1 MRVLVTGVTGRI
13 GANLAA
19 ALVQAGHEVRGLVW
33 ARDAR
38 TEKLAGLGL
47 DLVEGTLT
55 DRTAIDR
62 AVDGVQA
69 IYHLGGAFQ
78 GGGPFTPDEYFDINV
93 RGTFNV
99 LEAARSLANL
109 DVLVIA
115 STDAIYD
122 KYVPGGVRHPIG
134 EDAPVRPSGLY
145 AVTKAQAETLGLGY
159 ARSFGMPVVALRFAL
174 VVGAGEFATFPQFF
188 ASPLQKARPT
198 TLHLPNGTPDDAL
211 VAVRT
216 PEGRPWRKHV
226 VDVRDIVGACMAC
239 LGRPAA
245 HGQAIQL
252 GAPSSFTW
260 DEVIP
265 DLASRLGRPWV
276 SAVDSGVPTDYEF
289 DLTRCHT
296 LLGYESVFDTA
307 RMVAD
312 AVAHLRGKSI
322 GVLPTT

>member
-19 ALVQAGHEVRGLVW
+19 SLVTAGHDVRGLVW

-38 TEKLAGLGL
+38 TDKLAGVGL
-47 DLVEGTLT
+47 DLIEGTLT
-55 DRTAIDR
+55 DRAAVNR

-69 IYHLGGAFQ
+69 IYHMGGAFQ

-99 LEAARSLANL
+99 LEAARALSTL
-109 DVLVIA
+109 DVLAIA

-122 KYVPGGVRHPIG
+122 KYVPGGVPDPIS

-145 AVTKAQAETLGLGY
+145 AVTKAQAEALGLGY

-188 ASPLQKARPT
+188 AGSLRKLRGAS
-198 TLHLPNGTPDDAL
+198 LHLPDGTPDDAL
-211 VAVRT
+211 VSVRM
-216 PEGRPWRKHV
+216 PDGRPWRKHV
-226 VDVRDIVGACMAC
+226 VDVRDIVGACLAC

-245 HGQAIQL
+245 HGHAIQL
-252 GAPSSFTW
+252 GAPSAFTW
-260 DEVIP
+260 DEVVP
-265 DLASRLGRPWV
+265 DLAARLERPWV
-276 SAVDSGVPTDYEF
+276 TGVDDGIPTDYAF
-289 DLTRCHT
+289 DLHRCRT
-296 LLGYESVFDTA
+296 LLGYEPKIDTA
-307 RMVAD
+307 RTVID
-312 AVAHLRGKSI
+312 AVAHLRGESI
-322 GVLPTT
+322 GVLPTG

>member
-1 MRVLVTGVTGRI
+1 
-13 GANLAA
+13 
-19 ALVQAGHEVRGLVW
+19 
-33 ARDAR
+33 
-38 TEKLAGLGL
+38 
-47 DLVEGTLT
+47 
-55 DRTAIDR
+55 
-62 AVDGVQA
+62 
-69 IYHLGGAFQ
+69 
-78 GGGPFTPDEYFDINV
+78 
-93 RGTFNV
+93 
-99 LEAARSLANL
+99 
-109 DVLVIA
+109 
-115 STDAIYD
+115 
-122 KYVPGGVRHPIG
+122 
-134 EDAPVRPSGLY
+134 
-145 AVTKAQAETLGLGY
+145 
-159 ARSFGMPVVALRFAL
+159 
-174 VVGAGEFATFPQFF
+174 
-188 ASPLQKARPT
+188 
-198 TLHLPNGTPDDAL
+198 
-211 VAVRT
+211 
-216 PEGRPWRKHV
+216 
-226 VDVRDIVGACMAC
+226 MAC

>member
-13 GANLAA
+13 GANVAA
-19 ALVQAGHEVRGLVW
+19 ALVAAGHEVRGLVW
-33 ARDAR
+33 ARDSR

-55 DRTAIDR
+55 DRAAIDR

-78 GGGPFTPDEYFDINV
+78 GGGPFSPDEYFDINV

-99 LEAARSLANL
+99 LEAARTLPNL
-109 DVLVIA
+109 DVLAIA
-115 STDAIYD
+115 STDAIYE
-122 KYVPGGVRHPIG
+122 KYIPGGVAAPID
-134 EDAPVRPSGLY
+134 ESTPSRPSGLY

-188 ASPLQKARPT
+188 AANLRAQRGA
-198 TLHLPNGTPDDAL
+198 TLRLPEGTPDDAL
-211 VAVRT
+211 VAIRT
-216 PEGRPWRKHV
+216 PTGRPWRKHI
-226 VDVRDIVGACMAC
+226 VDVRDIVGACLAC

-245 HGQAIQL
+245 HRHAIQL
-252 GAPSSFTW
+252 GAPKPFTW

-265 DLASRLGRPWV
+265 DLASRLDRPWV
-276 SAVDSGVPTDYEF
+276 TAIDDGIPTDYAF
-289 DLTRCHT
+289 DLTRCRT
-296 LLGYESVFDTA
+296 VLGYEPVIDTA

-312 AVAHLRGKSI
+312 AVAHLRGESI